1 MLGGI
6 PKETGVPSGTA
17 EIIFLDSI
25 SGQQFLE
32 FIGKT
37 DSFVRLLLSPDVGD
51 GLAPLRSPYRESPLS
66 LLPCESSLSPKVFM
80 DPFR

>member
-37 DSFVRLLLSPDVGD
+37 EYVW
-51 GLAPLRSPYRESPLS
+51 
-66 LLPCESSLSPKVFM
+66 VFQ
-80 DPFR
+80 R